1 MAVIDTDVLVVGGG
15 PAGCALA
22 LNLAPWRRVLVLD
35 KGQAPAAAA
44 CGAFTSSPASRVGES
59 LPAAASRLLADMGLW
74 EAFTA
79 QGHVPCQ
86 VGRSAWG
93 SSALAE
99 QDAMRNLDGPGWHL
113 DRDRFDSWLR
123 QVAAQRGAA
132 FLAPGQVRALRPAGA
147 STSALTGA
155 AAPGYT
161 VDAQYRG
168 QALQIQA
175 AAVVDATGRNAA
187 VARLLGQPRTAGDKL
202 VCGWLMGRDARPGP
216 GASAS
221 ELHAEAGGWWYTAGL
236 PGQGRVLAFYTDA
249 DLPEARSAHSRAALL
264 DRLATV
270 PVLQPLRAQL
280 AACGFEAGDAHIGA
294 GDGHGFCAAHSAVLA
309 QVAATADAA
318 TAPWLAVGDAA
329 LSFDPLSS
337 QGLFNA
343 LYTGL
348 AGAEAMHRALDGD
361 AQALPGYAQEIQRI
375 AAAYQNHLEAWY
387 GEEMRWPGEPF
398 WRRRHRATAAH
409 T

>member
-22 LNLAPWRRVLVLD
+22 LNLAPYRRVLVLD
-35 KGQAPAAAA
+35 KGNAMAMPATA
-44 CGAFTSSPASRVGES
+44 ASRVGES

-93 SSALAE
+93 SGELAV

-113 DRDRFDSWLR
+113 DRERFDAWLR

-132 FLAPGQVRALRPAGA
+132 FLAPAQVRALRAGAAATGA
-147 STSALTGA
+147 ST
-155 AAPGYT
+155 PGCT
-161 VDAQYRG
+161 VDAEYRG
-168 QALQIQA
+168 QPLQIRA

-187 VARLLGQPRTAGDKL
+187 VARLLGHGRAATDKL
-202 VCGWLMGRDARPGP
+202 VCGWVMGRDALPSPG
-216 GASAS
+216 AS
-221 ELHAEAGGWWYTAGL
+221 ELHAEAGGWWYTASL

-249 DLPEARSAHSRAALL
+249 DLPQARSAHSRGALL
-264 DRLATV
+264 DRLAAV
-270 PVLQPLRAQL
+270 PALRPLQALL
-280 AACGFEAGDAHIGA
+280 AACGFEVGEE
-294 GDGHGFCAAHSAVLA
+294 HGFCAAHSAMLA
-309 QVAATADAA
+309 RVVQVPQEATAVGAGPA
-318 TAPWLAVGDAA
+318 WLAVGDAA

-348 AGAEAMHRALDGD
+348 AGAEALHRALEGD
-361 AQALPGYAQEIQRI
+361 TQALPGYAQEIQRI
-375 AAAYQNHLEAWY
+375 AAAYQEHLDAWY
-387 GEEMRWPGEPF
+387 REEMRWPGEPF
-398 WRRRHRATAAH
+398 WRRRH
-409 T
+409 